1 MNPLTLPLIM
11 LFASFTQGVAGFGLA
26 LVAMPLIIESLG
38 VSASTSLI
46 ALLSLIAR
54 IALLA
59 YYRES
64 VNFRVA
70 GRLVAAS
77 VIALP
82 IGVLGLQQLDGPILR
97 TGLGILICLYALY
110 ALLNLRLPPVA
121 HPAWA
126 YGAGFFCGLLS
137 GAYNTGGP
145 PVVMYGTSRQW
156 SPAEFKGNI
165 QTVGLLNSLVVIGL
179 HFAVQDYTPAVIHDF
194 WLVLPASVAGLAL
207 GMAVARYINQA
218 LFRRIVL
225 VLLLIVGINLII

>member
-1 MNPLTLPLIM
+1 MDPIALPLIM

-38 VSASTSLI
+38 VQSATSLI
-46 ALLSLIAR
+46 ALIAIIAR
-54 IALLA
+54 IALLIN
-59 YYRES
+59 YRQA
-64 VNFRVA
+64 VNLRVA
-70 GRLVAAS
+70 GRLIVAS
-77 VIALP
+77 TIALP
-82 IGVLGLQQLDGPILR
+82 IGVLGLQQLDGPFLR
-97 TGLGILICLYALY
+97 TLLGILICLYAIY

-121 HPAWA
+121 HPWWA

-179 HFAVQDYTPAVIHDF
+179 HIAVQDYTADVMHDF
-194 WLVLPASVAGLAL
+194 VLVLPASVVGLAL

-218 LFRRIVL
+218 LFRRLVL
-225 VLLLIVGINLII
+225 ILLLIVGANLII